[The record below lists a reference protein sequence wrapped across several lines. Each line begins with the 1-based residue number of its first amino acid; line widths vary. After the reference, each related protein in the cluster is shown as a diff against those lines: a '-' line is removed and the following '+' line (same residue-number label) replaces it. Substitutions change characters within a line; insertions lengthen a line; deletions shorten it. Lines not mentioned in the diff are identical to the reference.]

1 MAKNDPAPQTQSS
14 TSTTTQNLNPQQ
26 QQLLDLIMP
35 QITNFAAGVPKRYQ
49 GSTIAGFN
57 PTQMAAQE
65 MLLGQGVGAQ
75 NAAYNSAKGVTDF
88 WTNPGALDPSGNP
101 GMRGTIDAAVRPITE
116 QLTQS
121 YLPAIRSEAIGGSN
135 FGSSRQ
141 GIAEGLAMQGA
152 SRATGDT
159 AAKITNANYQ
169 TNVEAQLRAMGFL
182 PQVAQMG
189 TAPALTT
196 GAVGDVRQS
205 LEQAQLG
212 EKAAQF
218 SWDQM
223 APYLQSKEILSFLQ
237 GIPGGSTTSTG
248 QSEASTPRR
257 NPIMGALG
265 GAATGASLGS
275 AFGPWGTAIGALG
288 GGALSFL

>member
-1 MAKNDPAPQTQSS
+1 MAKSDPAPQTQSS

-35 QITNFAAGVPKRYQ
+35 QITQFAAGVPKRFQ

-57 PTQMAAQE
+57 PLQTAAQE
-65 MLLGQGVGAQ
+65 MAVGAASRQ
-75 NAAYNSAKGVTDF
+75 DDAFRNAKNVTDF
-88 WTNPGALDPSGNP
+88 WTSPGALDPSGNP

-121 YLPAIRSEAIGGSN
+121 YLPAVRSEAIGGSN

-141 GIAEGLAMQGA
+141 GIAEGLGMQGA

-182 PQVAQMG
+182 PTVSAMATQPAQ
-189 TAPALTT
+189 TV
-196 GAVGDVRQS
+196 GAVGDVRQA

-288 GGALSFL
+288 GAGLSFL